1 MATLRIAFERMAEGS
16 PHCGHRHRVKLFVLE
31 HREVSVGA
39 EGLVGHPG
47 EGEWRRH
54 ALSSLC
60 RHCCSGWL
68 LPGFRQLSVADAN
81 SSLYRQLCRAAA
93 ASIATSRA
101 LGGRGEVEWRARAC
115 NLSAPGSVAPEGF
128 ATSSLL
134 GITLDSDAV
143 CGRLKICVDRWY
155 SHLHVFTLLLLAL
168 PLDHSLP
175 ILRPA

>member
-1 MATLRIAFERMAEGS
+1 MRIAFERMAEGS
-16 PHCGHRHRVKLFVLE
+16 PRRGHRHCVKLFDME
-31 HREVSVGA
+31 RREVSVGA
-39 EGLVGHPG
+39 EGLAGHPV

-54 ALSSLC
+54 VLSSLR

-68 LPGFRQLSVADAN
+68 LPGFRQLSVAGAN
-81 SSLYRQLCRAAA
+81 SSVYRQLGRAAA

-115 NLSAPGSVAPEGF
+115 NLSAPGSVAREGF

-134 GITLDSDAV
+134 GITLDSYAV

-155 SHLHVFTLLLLAL
+155 NHLHVFTYILLAL

>member
-16 PHCGHRHRVKLFVLE
+16 PRRGHRHRVKLFVLE
-31 HREVSVGA
+31 HWEVSVGA

-54 ALSSLC
+54 ALSSLR

-68 LPGFRQLSVADAN
+68 FPGFRQLSVAGAKF
-81 SSLYRQLCRAAA
+81 SAYRQLGRAAA

-101 LGGRGEVEWRARAC
+101 LDGHGEGEWPARAW
-115 NLSAPGSVAPEGF
+115 NLSAPGSMVREGF

-155 SHLHVFTLLLLAL
+155 GHLHVFTLIILAL
-168 PLDHSLP
+168 PLHHSLP